1 MSTTSGR
8 MPFIKLA
15 GGVLVVIV
23 VYGLWRLVFAA
34 SAVQSTNDAFV
45 SADFTLIAP
54 KVAGF
59 IDEVLVQDNQP
70 VKAGQVLA
78 RIDPQDFKT
87 NVQAAQASV
96 ATAQAQLANAQAML
110 ERQRSVI
117 AQAQAT
123 VDADL
128 AQVEF
133 TEHELT
139 RYQHLAG
146 QGAGTLQNSQQAK
159 NRSQIARAELVQHKA
174 ALEAARQ
181 QTRVLAAQTNAAQAS
196 VQYAQ
201 ALQARAELDLSY
213 TQLVA
218 PFDGVVGRRSVRQGA
233 YVKPGDPVLAVVPL
247 AKAFVVANFLEH
259 QLTHMRA
266 GQRVSI
272 KVDTFPGETLQGTV
286 DSIAPATGVTFASI
300 APDNATGNFTKIVQ
314 RIPVKITLDQG
325 QPLARQLRL
334 GMSVDASIDTES
346 ANGKQVS
353 TR

>member
-8 MPFIKLA
+8 KPFIKLGA
-15 GGVLVVIV
+15 GVLAVVV
-23 VYGLWRLVFAA
+23 VYALWRLVFAT

-54 KVAGF
+54 QVAGF

-70 VKAGQVLA
+70 VKAGQVVA

-87 NVQAAQASV
+87 NVQAAEASV

-133 TEHELT
+133 AEHELT

-196 VQYAQ
+196 VQHAQ

-300 APDNATGNFTKIVQ
+300 APDNATGNFTKVVQ

-346 ANGKQVS
+346 ANGEQVS

>member
-133 TEHELT
+133 AEHELT

-300 APDNATGNFTKIVQ
+300 APDNATGNFTKVVQ

-346 ANGKQVS
+346 ANGEQVS

>member
-8 MPFIKLA
+8 KPLIKLGA
-15 GGVLVVIV
+15 GVLAVVV
-23 VYGLWRLVFAA
+23 VYALWRLVFAT

-70 VKAGQVLA
+70 VKAGQVVA

-87 NVQAAQASV
+87 NVQAAEASV

-133 TEHELT
+133 AEHELT

-196 VQYAQ
+196 VQHAQ

-300 APDNATGNFTKIVQ
+300 APDNATGNFTKVVQ

-346 ANGKQVS
+346 ANGEQVS

>member
-8 MPFIKLA
+8 KPFIKLGA
-15 GGVLVVIV
+15 GVLAVVV
-23 VYGLWRLVFAA
+23 VYALWRLVFAT

-70 VKAGQVLA
+70 VKAGQVVA

-87 NVQAAQASV
+87 NVQAAEASV

-133 TEHELT
+133 AEHELT

-159 NRSQIARAELVQHKA
+159 NRSQIARAELIQHKA

-196 VQYAQ
+196 VQHAQ

-300 APDNATGNFTKIVQ
+300 APDNATGNFTKVVQ

-346 ANGKQVS
+346 ANGEQVS

>member
-133 TEHELT
+133 AEHELT

-196 VQYAQ
+196 VQHAQ

-259 QLTHMRA
+259 QLTHMHA

-300 APDNATGNFTKIVQ
+300 APDNATGNFTKVVQ

-334 GMSVDASIDTES
+334 GMSVDAAIDTES
-346 ANGKQVS
+346 ANGEQVS

>member
-15 GGVLVVIV
+15 GGVLVGIV
-23 VYGLWRLVFAA
+23 AYGLWRLVFAA

-133 TEHELT
+133 AEHELT

-196 VQYAQ
+196 VQHAQ

-325 QPLARQLRL
+325 QPLAGQLRL

-346 ANGKQVS
+346 ANGEQVS

>member
-8 MPFIKLA
+8 KPLIKLGA
-15 GGVLVVIV
+15 GVLAMVV
-23 VYGLWRLVFAA
+23 VYALWRLVFAT

-70 VKAGQVLA
+70 VKAGQVVA

-87 NVQAAQASV
+87 NVQAAEASV

-133 TEHELT
+133 AEHELT

-196 VQYAQ
+196 VQHAQ

-300 APDNATGNFTKIVQ
+300 APDNATGNFTKVVQ

-346 ANGKQVS
+346 ANGEQVS

>member
-133 TEHELT
+133 AEHELT

-196 VQYAQ
+196 VQHAQ
-201 ALQARAELDLSY
+201 ALQTRAELDLSY

-325 QPLARQLRL
+325 QPLAGQLRL

-346 ANGKQVS
+346 ANGEQVS

>member
-1 MSTTSGR
+1 MSTTSGHK
-8 MPFIKLA
+8 PFIKLGA
-15 GGVLVVIV
+15 GVLAVVV
-23 VYGLWRLVFAA
+23 VYALWRLVFAV

-70 VKAGQVLA
+70 VKAGQVVA

-87 NVQAAQASV
+87 NVQAAEASV

-123 VDADL
+123 VDADV

-133 TEHELT
+133 AEHELT

-196 VQYAQ
+196 VQHAQ

-300 APDNATGNFTKIVQ
+300 APDNATGNFTKVVQ

-346 ANGKQVS
+346 ANGEQVS

>member
-8 MPFIKLA
+8 KPFIKLGA
-15 GGVLVVIV
+15 GVLAVVV
-23 VYGLWRLVFAA
+23 VYALWRLVFAT

-70 VKAGQVLA
+70 VKAGQVVA

-87 NVQAAQASV
+87 NVQAAEASV

-133 TEHELT
+133 AEHELT

-196 VQYAQ
+196 VQHAQ

-300 APDNATGNFTKIVQ
+300 APDNATGNFTKVVQ

-346 ANGKQVS
+346 ANGEQVS

>member
-1 MSTTSGR
+1 MDDNKKR
-8 MPFIKLA
+8 ALA
-15 GGVLVVIV
+15 
-23 VYGLWRLVFAA
+23 AA
-34 SAVQSTNDAFV
+34 
-45 SADFTLIAP
+45 L
-54 KVAGF
+54 
-59 IDEVLVQDNQP
+59 
-70 VKAGQVLA
+70 GQ
-78 RIDPQDFKT
+78 I
-87 NVQAAQASV
+87 
-96 ATAQAQLANAQAML
+96 
-110 ERQRSVI
+110 ERQFGKGAVMRMGDHDRQAIPAISTGSLGLDIALGIGGLPKGRIVEMYGPESSGKTTLTLSVI

-133 TEHELT
+133 AEHELT

-325 QPLARQLRL
+325 QPLAGQLRL

-346 ANGKQVS
+346 ANGEQVS

>member
-8 MPFIKLA
+8 KPLIKLGA
-15 GGVLVVIV
+15 GVLAVVV
-23 VYGLWRLVFAA
+23 VYALWRLLFAT

-70 VKAGQVLA
+70 VKAGQVVA

-87 NVQAAQASV
+87 NVQAAEASV

-133 TEHELT
+133 AEHELT

-196 VQYAQ
+196 VQHAQ

-300 APDNATGNFTKIVQ
+300 APDNATGNFTKVVQ

-346 ANGKQVS
+346 ANGEQVS